1 METPEEIKEPV
12 FDIPEN
18 YFADFERRITAKIA
32 EREKAGKRKTIRMY
46 AVRIAA
52 VAAVMTG
59 VIFSVKVIDS
69 SDTALSPEISYTQEE
84 TSYILASIQQEYTS
98 EYTSANEKQTA
109 SLPVESETV
118 SDIIQ
123 KNNMSVIPLDEGSS
137 YAIDH
142 SAVEQYITDNYNI
155 MELATL

>member
-59 VIFSVKVIDS
+59 VIFSVKVHFGIYLSERKTDS
-69 SDTALSPEISYTQEE
+69 VV
-84 TSYILASIQQEYTS
+84 TSGIGNGVGYNT
-98 EYTSANEKQTA
+98 EKQHERDT
-109 SLPVESETV
+109 P
-118 SDIIQ
+118 
-123 KNNMSVIPLDEGSS
+123 
-137 YAIDH
+137 
-142 SAVEQYITDNYNI
+142 
-155 MELATL
+155 